1 MISDFGTHISPS
13 KTYFAMPIS
22 LYLKRPLL
30 SLSVFT
36 FTIYSIDIC
45 SFTELKKNWDILRVL
60 CRKITIVYIFF
71 IPQHFFHVSNS
82 RGCYIFEIFL
92 NPPFLLLWISP
103 KKRLTEYFSWIY
115 YLIFTCCWFILRFF
129 LRSKQFIIRTLEEK
143 TCYCFVPKADN
154 KTELSKNN
162 KNLTFPVFLPSF

>member
-1 MISDFGTHISPS
+1 MYNSWTRGRGMAVWWRVCIFYQIR
-13 KTYFAMPIS
+13 
-22 LYLKRPLL
+22 LY
-30 SLSVFT
+30 
-36 FTIYSIDIC
+36 IDYS
-45 SFTELKKNWDILRVL
+45 
-60 CRKITIVYIFF
+60 
-71 IPQHFFHVSNS
+71 IPQHFYYVS
-82 RGCYIFEIFL
+82 RGCYNFEILL

-103 KKRLTEYFSWIY
+103 KKKRLTEYFSWIY

-162 KNLTFPVFLPSF
+162 KNMTFPVFLPSF

>member
-30 SLSVFT
+30 SLSVVT

-45 SFTELKKNWDILRVL
+45 SFTELKKKSKYLRVL
-60 CRKITIVYIFF
+60 SGKITIVYIFLYLSTF
-71 IPQHFFHVSNS
+71 SMYQDS
-82 RGCYIFEIFL
+82 RGCHNLF
-92 NPPFLLLWISP
+92 WISP
-103 KKRLTEYFSWIY
+103 KIKINWIFFVDLLSYFHLLLIY
-115 YLIFTCCWFILRFF
+115 IEIF
-129 LRSKQFIIRTLEEK
+129 LRSKQFIIRNWEEK
-143 TCYCFVPKADN
+143 TCYCFVAKADN

-162 KNLTFPVFLPSF
+162 KNMTFPVFSPSF